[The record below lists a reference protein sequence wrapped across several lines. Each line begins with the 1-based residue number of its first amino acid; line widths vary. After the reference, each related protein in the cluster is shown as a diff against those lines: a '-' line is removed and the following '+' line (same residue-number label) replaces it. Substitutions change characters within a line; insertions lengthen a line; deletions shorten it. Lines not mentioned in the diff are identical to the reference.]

1 MEDELIESKVK
12 LREYEK
18 QIEAEKISLN
28 DKIDKIQ
35 ELNGKLETCTQLY
48 KIEKG
53 FVAKWQ

>member
-1 MEDELIESKVK
+1 VEDELIESKIK

-28 DKIDKIQ
+28 DKIQ